1 MFVATGLMT
10 ISCNNYL
17 DLEPITDVATT
28 EYLYAENDLGAYAA
42 NLYVF
47 DLPTSGFNGTSNVAL
62 PSHGTGYNLGLF
74 ANDNG
79 TDNQTADSP
88 SELFVTG
95 MTYVG
100 DYNLWNDYLMA
111 IRSANYFLER
121 VPQRYENGE
130 ITGNDT
136 NIKHYM
142 GEVYFFRA
150 WFYFRALQN
159 LGDFP
164 ILTNT
169 LTEDYDLVREAS
181 KRRPRNEVARFII
194 ANLDTAYNYM
204 SATPPMSNRL
214 TRDCAALL
222 KSRVALFEGTWEK
235 YHAGTAF
242 VPNGPGWPG
251 ASMDYL
257 SDYSYNNETE
267 VRYFL
272 EQAIEAADIVAQGHQ
287 LYDDYAAMFNSVDLS
302 GMDEVLLWRRYSTS
316 SEATVY
322 HHVVDYLQRNG
333 SGNTGYTRSMVDS
346 YLMANGLPIYATGS
360 GYEGTGWMVYI
371 YEYATGKSFPWPLA
385 AGEGQAGHGGAAAH
399 GQLVQGGDQDFCP
412 LSLCAISA
420 YAPGR
425 PAVPAPRKRRRR
437 QGAAQRRRR
446 PFSLQNFFLTA
457 PVR

>member
-47 DLPTSGFNGTSNVAL
+47 DLHTSGFHGKSNGAL
-62 PSHGTGYNLGLF
+62 PSLGTGYNLGLF

-95 MTYVG
+95 KTYVG

-235 YHAGTAF
+235 
-242 VPNGPGWPG
+242 
-251 ASMDYL
+251 
-257 SDYSYNNETE
+257 
-267 VRYFL
+267 
-272 EQAIEAADIVAQGHQ
+272 
-287 LYDDYAAMFNSVDLS
+287 
-302 GMDEVLLWRRYSTS
+302 
-316 SEATVY
+316 
-322 HHVVDYLQRNG
+322 
-333 SGNTGYTRSMVDS
+333 
-346 YLMANGLPIYATGS
+346 
-360 GYEGTGWMVYI
+360 
-371 YEYATGKSFPWPLA
+371 
-385 AGEGQAGHGGAAAH
+385 
-399 GQLVQGGDQDFCP
+399 
-412 LSLCAISA
+412 
-420 YAPGR
+420 
-425 PAVPAPRKRRRR
+425 
-437 QGAAQRRRR
+437 
-446 PFSLQNFFLTA
+446 
-457 PVR
+457 